1 MKHFFKAL
9 VSISGV
15 PARRSAKVGS
25 EYTRGNPYGG
35 LRATGEPSRGR
46 GGALGLR
53 GDGPSLQQRGDGP
66 SLQQRGDGPS
76 LQQSAVRVLAEA
88 VGCEVGDGGRQAL
101 LAAGS
106 TTSPSFGREQEP
118 HNGMSPRQFTELNI
132 TGGRCR

>member
-66 SLQQRGDGPS
+66 SLQQ
-76 LQQSAVRVLAEA
+76 SAVRVLAEA
-88 VGCEVGDGGRQAL
+88 VGCEVGDGGSQAL

-118 HNGMSPRQFTELNI
+118 HNGMSPRQFTE
-132 TGGRCR
+132 